1 VPPTVTVP
9 ANATSANFSVSTA
22 AVGVTTIGNITASF
36 SGVTKAVN
44 ITIQPAGLS
53 SLTLNP
59 STVSGGSTVVGKVT
73 LTGPAPTSGMA
84 VTLTSS
90 KSAQA
95 QVPSKVIV
103 PSGARSAT
111 FNITTTS
118 VSRKNLVT
126 IAASLGGV
134 TKNASLTLQRR

>member
-1 VPPTVTVP
+1 
-9 ANATSANFSVSTA
+9 
-22 AVGVTTIGNITASF
+22 
-36 SGVTKAVN
+36 VN

-118 VSRKNLVT
+118 VSRKTVVT